1 MARPLNNLGDRVSH
15 TISHV
20 PAFESLLIRR
30 FLLPLSI
37 LLSFVFLS
45 PPASAALCLPLPSDA
60 AHWWRAEGD
69 AQDSVGSSHGTL
81 EWGTAYAAGMAGQGF
96 SFDGIDDL
104 VAIPA
109 GGFPTGASDRTLEA
123 WVKIDAMPVLEAF
136 FAGYDSFGA
145 YGSTYHLGANSRGL
159 FFSSWGPD
167 LFSPSPLT
175 MGQWHH
181 VAVTNAGN
189 LVTLYLDGA
198 PVNSGSLPID
208 TPPANSQFFI
218 GKVGGEYG
226 DIRRLQGQVDEV
238 TLYSRALTAEE
249 IAAIYQAGEAGKC
262 APGSPPAN
270 QPVILIPGITGSW
283 NWNVLLHDE
292 SGGTW
297 QFPTFS
303 NVYQPLVEKLK
314 EEGYEEGK
322 TLFIAFYDWRQPNVI
337 SAQQYLK
344 PIINQAKQASGK

>member
-45 PPASAALCLPLPSDA
+45 PPALAASCFPLPSNA
-60 AHWWRAEGD
+60 AHWWRAEGN
-69 AQDSVGSSHGTL
+69 AQDSVGSSHGAL
-81 EWGTAYAAGMAGQGF
+81 EGGTVYVVGMTGQGF

-123 WVKIDAMPVLEAF
+123 WVKVDAMPVEEAF
-136 FAGYDSFGA
+136 FAGYDSFVA

-167 LFSPSPLT
+167 LFGPPLALNR
-175 MGQWHH
+175 WYH
-181 VAVTNAGN
+181 VAVTNTGS
-189 LVTLYLDGA
+189 LVTLYLDGV

-208 TPPANSQFFI
+208 TPLANSQFFI
-218 GKVGGEYG
+218 GKVGGGYG
-226 DIRRLQGQVDEV
+226 DIRRLQGQVDGV
-238 TLYSRALTAEE
+238 TLYTRALTPEE
-249 IAAIYQAGEAGKC
+249 IAAIYQAGAQGKC
-262 APGSPPAN
+262 ATEPPPVNHAPVLSYSQDTGYLTDGINPDKVNSIRRLPSASSTKTRTAMSPARY
-270 QPVILIPGITGSW
+270 G
-283 NWNVLLHDE
+283 
-292 SGGTW
+292 
-297 QFPTFS
+297 
-303 NVYQPLVEKLK
+303 
-314 EEGYEEGK
+314 
-322 TLFIAFYDWRQPNVI
+322 
-337 SAQQYLK
+337 
-344 PIINQAKQASGK
+344 